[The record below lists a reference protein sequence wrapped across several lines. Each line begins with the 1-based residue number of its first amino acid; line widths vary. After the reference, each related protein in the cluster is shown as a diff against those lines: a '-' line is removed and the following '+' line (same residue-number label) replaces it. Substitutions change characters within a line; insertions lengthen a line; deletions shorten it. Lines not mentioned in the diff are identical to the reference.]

1 MPHCAPPP
9 TKVPHYG
16 RDDTH
21 KYRLTRSVRRSA
33 GKAAGPFQPVQCLRM
48 SKEDDRALNEFTGE
62 AEELLDTLSHDL
74 AELETEGINVR
85 PEVVNKIF
93 REVHSLKGLAG
104 MLGFSEISELSHTL
118 EDMLDRLRMGKI
130 EISRDL
136 IDLLYDSV
144 DSLNRLVIAIRDP
157 AISGLVDITGLTRR
171 IHHVITSQPQ
181 KAHVDPFAELT
192 LDEQTKKSLTE
203 YEEHRLV
210 ENVRIRKHILAVEV
224 RFDFSDFD
232 ERLRELTEL
241 LSRSGEVVSTLP
253 AIDGSGGSGI
263 AFRLLYGS
271 MLDEAEVAALVPD
284 GKVAS
289 LRRVEP
295 AALEADA
302 AGMAADA
309 PEEDLS
315 LRSISQTVRVDIS
328 KLDHVMNIV
337 GELIIEKTQLDSL
350 TRSLHQGE
358 AVQQARLTAHE
369 LTKIAR
375 NLDRKLNELQKS
387 VIETRMV
394 PMGQIYAKL
403 SRAVR
408 KVAREL
414 NKEIELVLHGEDTE
428 LDKVMVEELTD
439 PLMHII
445 RNALDHGI
453 ESAEG
458 RAAVGKN
465 PIGRITLNAYQQGN
479 SVVLDVTDDGRG
491 IDQELVRK
499 AAVKRN
505 LIAQHDPFDQQ
516 RAYEM
521 LFTPGFSTASAVSEI
536 SGRGV
541 GLDVVKKNLQELKG
555 TIDILSVPGVG
566 STFRIMLPI
575 TLAIIQALIVRAGG
589 EQFAI
594 PLTSVEES
602 LRIYSRD
609 IYTVER
615 REVFALRDFTVPL
628 LRLADA
634 FRLSGHRADTPDT
647 KWFVVVT
654 RSGEKVAGILVDALV
669 RQQEVVIKSIGERLK
684 TIPGIAGATEV
695 GEGEIV
701 LVIDV
706 GTLIESFGGRAR
718 EMRAAVGV

>member
-1 MPHCAPPP
+1 
-9 TKVPHYG
+9 
-16 RDDTH
+16 
-21 KYRLTRSVRRSA
+21 
-33 GKAAGPFQPVQCLRM
+33 M
-48 SKEDDRALNEFTGE
+48 SREDDRAREEFTSE
-62 AEELLDTLSHDL
+62 AEELLDTLSRDL
-74 AELETEGINVR
+74 VELESQGREVR
-85 PEVVNKIF
+85 PEVINKIF

-104 MLGFSEISELSHTL
+104 MLGFAEISELSHNL

-130 EISRDL
+130 EITKDL

-144 DSLNRLVIAIRDP
+144 DSLNRLVIAINDP
-157 AISGLVDITGLTRR
+157 SVGGLVDVTALARR
-171 IHHVITSQPQ
+171 IHQVVTNQPQ
-181 KAHVDPFAELT
+181 KAADDPFAELT

-203 YEEHRLV
+203 YEEHRLL
-210 ENVRIRKHILAVEV
+210 ENVRAGKHILSIEV

-232 ERLRELTEL
+232 EKLRALTQM
-241 LSRSGEVVSTLP
+241 LSEAGEVISTLP
-253 AIDGSGGSGI
+253 AIDTSGGAGI

-271 MLDEAEVAALVPD
+271 TLNDAAVAALAPD
-284 GKVAS
+284 GTVTS
-289 LRRVEP
+289 LRKAEMP
-295 AALEADA
+295 AT
-302 AGMAADA
+302 AGAADVTVA
-309 PEEDLS
+309 ATETADEELS
-315 LRSISQTVRVDIS
+315 LRSLTQTVRVDIT

-350 TRSLHQGE
+350 TRALHQGD
-358 AVQQARLTAHE
+358 ALQQARLTAHE

-394 PMGQIYAKL
+394 PVGQIYSKL
-403 SRAVR
+403 SRTVR
-408 KVAREL
+408 KIAREL
-414 NKEIELVLHGEDTE
+414 NKEIELALRGEDTE

-453 ESAEG
+453 EAADE
-458 RAAVGKN
+458 RAARGKN
-465 PIGRITLNAYQQGN
+465 PVGHITLNAYQQGN
-479 SVVLDVTDDGRG
+479 SVVIDVIDDGRG
-491 IDQELVRK
+491 IDPEAVRK
-499 AAVKRN
+499 TAVKRGLVGEN
-505 LIAQHDPFDQQ
+505 EPFDQQ
-516 RAYEM
+516 RAYEI
-521 LFTPGFSTASAVSEI
+521 LFTPGFSTAASVSEI

-555 TIDILSVPGVG
+555 TIDILSTPGEG
-566 STFRIMLPI
+566 TTFRIMLPI
-575 TLAIIQALIVRAGG
+575 TLAIIQALVVRAGG

-602 LRIYSRD
+602 LRIYSRE
-609 IYTVER
+609 IRTVER
-615 REVFALRDFTVPL
+615 REVFTLRDFTLPL

-634 FRLSGHRADTPDT
+634 FALDGQREETPDT

-654 RSGEKVAGILVDALV
+654 RSGEKVAGILVDQLV

-684 TIPGIAGATEV
+684 TIPGIAGATEI

-706 GTLIESFGGRAR
+706 GSLIDSFGGRAR
-718 EMRAAVGV
+718 SMRAEALVH

>member
-1 MPHCAPPP
+1 
-9 TKVPHYG
+9 
-16 RDDTH
+16 
-21 KYRLTRSVRRSA
+21 
-33 GKAAGPFQPVQCLRM
+33 M
-48 SKEDDRALNEFTGE
+48 SREDDRARDEFTSE
-62 AEELLDTLSHDL
+62 AEELLETLSRDL
-74 AELETEGINVR
+74 VELESQGRDVR
-85 PEVVNKIF
+85 PEVINKIF

-104 MLGFSEISELSHTL
+104 MLGFGEISELSHSL

-130 EISRDL
+130 EITKEL
-136 IDLLYDSV
+136 IDLLYDAV
-144 DSLNRLVIAIRDP
+144 DSLNRLVIGINDSTMA
-157 AISGLVDITGLTRR
+157 GLVDITGLTRR
-171 IHHVITSQPQ
+171 IHQLTTSQPR
-181 KAHVDPFAELT
+181 KVHDDPFAELT

-203 YEEHRLV
+203 YEEHRLL
-210 ENVRIRKHILAVEV
+210 ENVKSRKHILAVEV
-224 RFDFSDFD
+224 RFDFSEFD
-232 ERLRELTEL
+232 EKLRALTEAL
-241 LSRSGEVVSTLP
+241 NASGEVISTLP
-253 AIDGSGGSGI
+253 AIDSSGGSGI

-271 MLDEAEVAALVPD
+271 TLSVEAVAALAPEGHV
-284 GKVAS
+284 VS
-289 LRRVEP
+289 LRKEESP
-295 AALEADA
+295 ADVSAGIA
-302 AGMAADA
+302 AEA

-358 AVQQARLTAHE
+358 ALQQARLTAHE

-394 PMGQIYAKL
+394 PVGQIYSKL
-403 SRAVR
+403 SRTVR

-414 NKEIELVLHGEDTE
+414 NKEIELMLRGEDTE

-453 ESAEG
+453 EPAEE
-458 RAAVGKN
+458 RVRKGKN
-465 PIGRITLNAYQQGN
+465 PIGKVTLTAYQQGN

-491 IDQELVRK
+491 IDPELVRK

-521 LFTPGFSTASAVSEI
+521 LFTPGFSTAAAVSEI

-555 TIDILSVPGVG
+555 SIDILSVPGQG

-602 LRIYSRD
+602 LRIFSRD
-609 IYTVER
+609 IRTVER
-615 REVFALRDFTVPL
+615 REVFTLRDYTLPL
-628 LRLADA
+628 LRLSDAFHLESDRGEEADA
-634 FRLSGHRADTPDT
+634 

-706 GTLIESFGGRAR
+706 GTLIDQFGGKAR
-718 EMRAAVGV
+718 EARAGVLV

>member
-1 MPHCAPPP
+1 M
-9 TKVPHYG
+9 T
-16 RDDTH
+16 
-21 KYRLTRSVRRSA
+21 
-33 GKAAGPFQPVQCLRM
+33 
-48 SKEDDRALNEFTGE
+48 KEDDRARDEFTSE
-62 AEELLDTLSHDL
+62 AEELLDTLSRDL
-74 AELETEGINVR
+74 VEFESQGRDVR
-85 PEVVNKIF
+85 PEVINKIF

-104 MLGFSEISELSHTL
+104 MLGFGEISELSHSL

-130 EISRDL
+130 EITKEL
-136 IDLLYDSV
+136 IDLLYDAV
-144 DSLNRLVIAIRDP
+144 DSLNRLVIGINDP
-157 AISGLVDITGLTRR
+157 AMGGLVDITGLTRR
-171 IHHVITSQPQ
+171 IHQLATNQPHR
-181 KAHVDPFAELT
+181 ANEDPFADLT

-203 YEEHRLV
+203 YEEHRLL
-210 ENVRIRKHILAVEV
+210 ENVRARNHILAVEV
-224 RFDFSDFD
+224 RFDFADFD
-232 ERLRELTEL
+232 ERLRALTET
-241 LSRSGEVVSTLP
+241 LSKAGEVISTLP
-253 AIDGSGGSGI
+253 AIDSSGGTGI

-271 MLDEAEVAALVPD
+271 MLGEEAVALLVPA
-284 GKVAS
+284 GQVLS
-289 LRRVEP
+289 LRRHEVP
-295 AALEADA
+295 AAGSAPEASA
-302 AGMAADA
+302 VEA

-358 AVQQARLTAHE
+358 ALQQARITAHE

-375 NLDRKLNELQKS
+375 NLERKLNELQRS

-394 PMGQIYAKL
+394 PVGQIYSKL
-403 SRAVR
+403 SRTVR

-414 NKEIELVLHGEDTE
+414 NKEIELVLRGEDTE

-453 ESAEG
+453 EPAEE
-458 RAAVGKN
+458 RAGKGKN
-465 PIGRITLNAYQQGN
+465 PIGKVTLNAYQQGN
-479 SVVLDVTDDGRG
+479 SVVIDVTDDGRG
-491 IDQELVRK
+491 IDPEVVRK

-516 RAYEM
+516 RAYEI
-521 LFTPGFSTASAVSEI
+521 LFTPGFSTAAVVSEI

-555 TIDILSVPGVG
+555 SIDILSAPGEG
-566 STFRIMLPI
+566 TTFRIMLPI
-575 TLAIIQALIVRAGG
+575 TLAIIQALIVRSAGD
-589 EQFAI
+589 QFAI

-609 IYTVER
+609 IRTVER
-615 REVFALRDFTVPL
+615 REVFTLRDFTLPL
-628 LRLADA
+628 LRLSDA
-634 FRLSGHRADTPDT
+634 FHLDSDRDESPDA

-654 RSGEKVAGILVDALV
+654 RSGEKVAGILVDELV

-706 GTLIESFGGRAR
+706 GTLIEQFGGKAR
-718 EMRAAVGV
+718 EARAGVLV

>member
-1 MPHCAPPP
+1 MP
-9 TKVPHYG
+9 
-16 RDDTH
+16 
-21 KYRLTRSVRRSA
+21 
-33 GKAAGPFQPVQCLRM
+33 RM
-48 SKEDDRALNEFTGE
+48 SKEDDRAREEFTGE
-62 AEELLDTLSHDL
+62 AEELLDTLSRDL
-74 AELETEGINVR
+74 VEFESQGRDVR
-85 PEVVNKIF
+85 PEVINKIF

-104 MLGFSEISELSHTL
+104 MLGFGEISELAHSL

-130 EISRDL
+130 EITKDL
-136 IDLLYDSV
+136 IDLLYDAI
-144 DSLNRLVIAIRDP
+144 DSLNRQVISINDP
-157 AISGLVDITGLTRR
+157 SVSGLIDVTGLTRR
-171 IHHVITSQPQ
+171 IHQLVTNQP
-181 KAHVDPFAELT
+181 ARVHENPFGDLT
-192 LDEQTKKSLTE
+192 LDEQTRKSLTE
-203 YEEHRLV
+203 YEEHRLQ
-210 ENVRIRKHILAVEV
+210 ENVRARKQILAVEV

-232 ERLRELTEL
+232 EKLRALTEVL
-241 LSRSGEVVSTLP
+241 GASGEVISTLP
-253 AIDGSGGSGI
+253 AIDSSGGSGI

-271 MLDEAEVAALVPD
+271 ILDADAVAALVPE
-284 GKVAS
+284 GKVTS
-289 LRRVEP
+289 LRKEGALAGDVEI
-295 AALEADA
+295 A
-302 AGMAADA
+302 
-309 PEEDLS
+309 EEEQS

-358 AVQQARLTAHE
+358 ALQQARLTAHE

-394 PMGQIYAKL
+394 PVGQIYAKL
-403 SRAVR
+403 SRTVR

-414 NKEIELVLHGEDTE
+414 GKEIELVLRGEDTE

-453 ESAEG
+453 ESADE
-458 RAAVGKN
+458 RVAKGKN
-465 PIGRITLNAYQQGN
+465 PIGKVTLNAYQQGN

-491 IDQELVRK
+491 IDPELVRK
-499 AAVKRN
+499 SAVKRN

-521 LFTPGFSTASAVSEI
+521 LFTPGFSTAAAVSEI

-555 TIDILSVPGVG
+555 SIDILSVPGEG
-566 STFRIMLPI
+566 TTFRIMLPI
-575 TLAIIQALIVRAGG
+575 TLAIIQALVVRAAG

-609 IYTVER
+609 IRTVER
-615 REVFALRDFTVPL
+615 REVFTLRDFTLPL

-634 FRLSGHRADTPDT
+634 FRLDSHRDEGPDT

-706 GTLIESFGGRAR
+706 GTLIDAFGGAAR
-718 EMRAAVGV
+718 EMRAGVLV

>member
-1 MPHCAPPP
+1 MP
-9 TKVPHYG
+9 
-16 RDDTH
+16 
-21 KYRLTRSVRRSA
+21 
-33 GKAAGPFQPVQCLRM
+33 RM
-48 SKEDDRALNEFTGE
+48 SKEDDRAREEFTGE
-62 AEELLDTLSHDL
+62 AEELLDTLSRDL
-74 AELETEGINVR
+74 VEFESQGRDVR
-85 PEVVNKIF
+85 PEVINKIF

-104 MLGFSEISELSHTL
+104 MLGFGEISELAHSL

-130 EISRDL
+130 EITKDL
-136 IDLLYDSV
+136 IDLLYDAI
-144 DSLNRLVIAIRDP
+144 DSLNRQVISINDP
-157 AISGLVDITGLTRR
+157 SVSGLIDVTGLTRR
-171 IHHVITSQPQ
+171 IHQLVTNQP
-181 KAHVDPFAELT
+181 ARVHENPFGELT
-192 LDEQTKKSLTE
+192 LDEQTRKSLTE
-203 YEEHRLV
+203 YEEHRLQ
-210 ENVRIRKHILAVEV
+210 ENVRARKQILAVEV

-232 ERLRELTEL
+232 EKLRALTEL
-241 LSRSGEVVSTLP
+241 LGASGEVISTLP
-253 AIDGSGGSGI
+253 AIDSSGGSGI

-271 MLDEAEVAALVPD
+271 ILDADAVSVLVPEGKVTSLRKEGAPAIESEAE
-284 GKVAS
+284 
-289 LRRVEP
+289 
-295 AALEADA
+295 
-302 AGMAADA
+302 
-309 PEEDLS
+309 EEQS

-358 AVQQARLTAHE
+358 ALQQARLTAHE

-394 PMGQIYAKL
+394 PVGQIYAKL
-403 SRAVR
+403 SRTVR

-414 NKEIELVLHGEDTE
+414 DKEIELVLRGEDTE

-453 ESAEG
+453 EPADE
-458 RAAVGKN
+458 RVAKGKN
-465 PIGRITLNAYQQGN
+465 PIGKVTLNAYQQGN

-491 IDQELVRK
+491 IDPELVRK
-499 AAVKRN
+499 SAVKRN

-521 LFTPGFSTASAVSEI
+521 LFTPGFSTAATVSEI

-555 TIDILSVPGVG
+555 SIDILSVPGEG
-566 STFRIMLPI
+566 TTFRIMLPI
-575 TLAIIQALIVRAGG
+575 TLAIIQALVVRAGG

-609 IYTVER
+609 IRTVER
-615 REVFALRDFTVPL
+615 REVFTLRDFTLPL

-634 FRLSGHRADTPDT
+634 FRLDGDRDEGPDS

-706 GTLIESFGGRAR
+706 GTLIDAFGGAAR
-718 EMRAAVGV
+718 EMRAGVLV

>member
-1 MPHCAPPP
+1 
-9 TKVPHYG
+9 
-16 RDDTH
+16 
-21 KYRLTRSVRRSA
+21 
-33 GKAAGPFQPVQCLRM
+33 M
-48 SKEDDRALNEFTGE
+48 SKEDDRARDEFTSE
-62 AEELLDTLSHDL
+62 AEELLETLSRDL
-74 AELETEGINVR
+74 VEFESQGRDVR
-85 PEVVNKIF
+85 PEVINKIF

-104 MLGFSEISELSHTL
+104 MLGFGEISELSHSL

-130 EISRDL
+130 EITKDL
-136 IDLLYDSV
+136 IDLLYDAV
-144 DSLNRLVIAIRDP
+144 DSLNRLVIGINDP
-157 AISGLVDITGLTRR
+157 AMGGLVDITALTRR
-171 IHHVITSQPQ
+171 VHQLTTNQPHR
-181 KAHVDPFAELT
+181 ASEDPFTALT

-203 YEEHRLV
+203 YEEHRLL
-210 ENVRIRKHILAVEV
+210 ENVRAGKHILAVEV
-224 RFDFSDFD
+224 RFDFADFD
-232 ERLRELTEL
+232 EKLRALTEL
-241 LSRSGEVVSTLP
+241 LGQSGEVISTLP
-253 AIDGSGGSGI
+253 AIDSSGGAGI

-271 MLDEAEVAALVPD
+271 VLGGEAVAALVRE
-284 GKVAS
+284 GHVVS
-289 LRRVEP
+289 LRKT
-295 AALEADA
+295 EAPLAIGASEVVAIDVQ
-302 AGMAADA
+302 
-309 PEEDLS
+309 EEDLS

-358 AVQQARLTAHE
+358 ALQQARLTAHE

-394 PMGQIYAKL
+394 PVGQIYSKL
-403 SRAVR
+403 SRTVR

-414 NKEIELVLHGEDTE
+414 NKEIELVLRGEDTE

-453 ESAEG
+453 EPAEE
-458 RAAVGKN
+458 RARKGKN
-465 PIGRITLNAYQQGN
+465 PIGRVTLNAYQQGN

-491 IDQELVRK
+491 IDPELVRK

-516 RAYEM
+516 RAYET
-521 LFTPGFSTASAVSEI
+521 LFTPGFSTAAAVSEI

-541 GLDVVKKNLQELKG
+541 GLDVVKKNLQGLKG
-555 TIDILSVPGVG
+555 SIDILSVPGEG
-566 STFRIMLPI
+566 TTFRIMLPI
-575 TLAIIQALIVRAGG
+575 TLAIIQALIVRAAG

-609 IYTVER
+609 IRTVER
-615 REVFALRDFTVPL
+615 REVFTLRDFTLPL
-628 LRLADA
+628 LRLSDA
-634 FRLSGHRADTPDT
+634 FHLDSDRDESSDA

-706 GTLIESFGGRAR
+706 GTLIDQFGGKAR
-718 EMRAAVGV
+718 EARAGVLV